1 MTNMTFPLAWE
12 NPKGLLN
19 IPPFSRHFHCFCAWS
34 LEHILHNEFFK
45 KTCSFLFT
53 QLSAAGTD
61 WCWFF
66 KYMIFWYMM
75 NYIELQYPQY
85 DITGIMVCK
94 RNHPHIAARFRQPF
108 LAGKVHPDQGKS
120 NSYFQVGE
128 LLYII
133 WPEYRM
139 KPGLILIDFGFDGFF
154 LVQPASNT
162 VPMTVDYRLSK
173 MLSSSSLTGGLE
185 HDFYFSIQLG
195 ISSSQLLLT
204 PSFFRGVG
212 LNHQPVV

>member
-139 KPGLILIDFGFDGFF
+139 KPGLMLIDFGFDGFF

-173 MLSSSSLTGGLE
+173 MLSSSLTGGLE